1 MTDTEN
7 KRKHYE
13 QELLFNF
20 RDYSNGKLSSKDYI
34 KSPLNYV
41 GGKYKLLP
49 QIMPLFPDNISTFVD
64 LFSGGANVG
73 INVDAKT
80 IVFNDKNYRVNGI
93 FRYLQTHTTD
103 QALDEIY
110 NYIDKYKLT
119 RANEEGFKD
128 IRRDYNQSTTEK
140 PMMLYTLVAY
150 SYNQQLRF
158 NIKGKFNSPFGR
170 NYKFFSDSMREHL
183 IEFKNRLDNMDAKFI
198 DKSFDQVTFSDL
210 DKNSFVYAD
219 PPYLITDA
227 TYNKSWDIAQ
237 ENKLY
242 RLLDGLDEHNIKF
255 GLSNVLT
262 HKGKENKTLIEW
274 SKNYNVHHLNYSY
287 ANSSYNTKRA
297 ASNEV
302 LITNY

>member
-1 MTDTEN
+1 MADTEN
-7 KRKHYE
+7 KRKPYE
-13 QELLFNF
+13 QGPFFDF
-20 RDYSNGKLSSKDYI
+20 RDYSNDKLSSEEYI

-49 QIMPLFPDNISTFVD
+49 QIMPLFPNDISTFVD
-64 LFSGGANVG
+64 LFSGAANVG

-80 IVFNDKNYRVNGI
+80 IIFNDKNHRVNGI

-103 QALDEIY
+103 KALDEIY

-119 RANEEGFKD
+119 RTNEDGFKT

-150 SYNQQLRF
+150 SYNQQFRF
-158 NIKGKFNSPFGR
+158 NLKGEFNNTFGR
-170 NYKFFSDSMREHL
+170 NYKFFSNSMREHL

-242 RLLDGLDEHNIKF
+242 RLLDGLDERNIKF

-262 HKGKENKTLIEW
+262 HKSKENKTLIEW

-287 ANSSYNTKRA
+287 VNSSYNTKRA
-297 ASNEV
+297 ASDEV